1 MEDCLPEIPKRKR
14 ISAENFGGVSLEVPF
29 DGASRCSARAPSIR
43 VLNTIMPLESGLV
56 NMGRTT
62 RVQREV
68 CGNRY
73 NAAKFRSGERP

>member
-1 MEDCLPEIPKRKR
+1 M
-14 ISAENFGGVSLEVPF
+14 
-29 DGASRCSARAPSIR
+29 
-43 VLNTIMPLESGLV
+43 LNTIMPLESGLV

-73 NAAKFRSGERP
+73 KAAKSGRESGLRRRTARSGGRPELRYFAEDATLAAAETPAA